1 MTILDA
7 THKLFDYF
15 SNKHTYSTSK
25 NFKDIVPITE
35 DEELD
40 VATINLA
47 LEDMEKNE
55 ILKSTDL
62 NGEKCYI
69 LNRQL
74 ESFEQSVS
82 ISYPTAMMLAQALNE
97 FCETIEDYTDV
108 ADVGNITEKDVRNL
122 VILNQHHK
130 MEMTKL
136 LGENSQSEFGGESIN
151 FDNI

>member
-1 MTILDA
+1 MHLNIDSFAEKIMRRARLAFSVGRDSSHSSSES
-7 THKLFDYF
+7 THTCRL
-15 SNKHTYSTSK
+15 
-25 NFKDIVPITE
+25 
-35 DEELD
+35 
-40 VATINLA
+40 
-47 LEDMEKNE
+47 

>member
-15 SNKHTYSTSK
+15 SGKHTYSTSK

-97 FCETIEDYTDV
+97 FCETIEDYTDI
-108 ADVGNITEKDVRNL
+108 ADVANITEKDVRNL

-136 LGENSQSEFGGESIN
+136 LGENSQSEFGGENIN